1 MDELGLF
8 IGSLSHEIKNPINGI
23 IGFQQLLFRT
33 DLSFIQKQY
42 VTSMNNCCL
51 QLVQIINDIL
61 DFSKLSSGKM
71 TVSPE
76 CFSLFNLK
84 KDVDDILGQ
93 RLIEKKQLFTYR
105 LEENIPEY
113 IVVDKQKLLQV
124 IINLIS
130 NAHKFTNVE
139 GSIEL
144 YIENIQ
150 NKNLKFSVKDSG
162 IGIKHED
169 ISKLF
174 NTFIQINQS
183 TIKSGTGL
191 GLTISKKIVELLG
204 GSFLPVESIYG
215 AGSTFSF
222 IIPYKQV
229 ESYEKEIEKDIKKLK
244 NKTVLVVDDNAEN
257 RILISELLFEWEM
270 KPVVCSSPLEALRYV
285 IGNRYNFSVGLIDIC
300 MPVMTG
306 IELAKQIKEEKPL
319 FPLIAL
325 SSLDSFVDTTHF
337 EFKLDKPINKLQL
350 FNCIFKIVN
359 KKELECNY
367 LSADSDSDSNSDL
380 SSISSF
386 DKDIKILV
394 AEDFIYNQDVIT
406 AMLSNIGYKNVTIAN
421 DGKEAISCIETSF
434 ENNNL
439 FDIIILDLKMPNIDG
454 YGVLKY
460 IKEKNYKDIKII
472 VITASIM
479 EDDRKV
485 CKKLGVKYFI
495 NKPIDF
501 QQLKTVMVK
510 STEL

>member
-105 LEENIPEY
+105 LGENIPEY

-130 NAHKFTNVE
+130 NAHKFTNIE

-144 YIENIQ
+144 FIENIQ

-174 NTFIQINQS
+174 NTFIQI
-183 TIKSGTGL
+183 
-191 GLTISKKIVELLG
+191 IV
-204 GSFLPVESIYG
+204 PSI
-215 AGSTFSF
+215 F
-222 IIPYKQV
+222 
-229 ESYEKEIEKDIKKLK
+229 
-244 NKTVLVVDDNAEN
+244 
-257 RILISELLFEWEM
+257 
-270 KPVVCSSPLEALRYV
+270 
-285 IGNRYNFSVGLIDIC
+285 
-300 MPVMTG
+300 
-306 IELAKQIKEEKPL
+306 
-319 FPLIAL
+319 
-325 SSLDSFVDTTHF
+325 
-337 EFKLDKPINKLQL
+337 
-350 FNCIFKIVN
+350 FKI
-359 KKELECNY
+359 
-367 LSADSDSDSNSDL
+367 
-380 SSISSF
+380 
-386 DKDIKILV
+386 IKV
-394 AEDFIYNQDVIT
+394 
-406 AMLSNIGYKNVTIAN
+406 
-421 DGKEAISCIETSF
+421 
-434 ENNNL
+434 
-439 FDIIILDLKMPNIDG
+439 IIL
-454 YGVLKY
+454 
-460 IKEKNYKDIKII
+460 
-472 VITASIM
+472 
-479 EDDRKV
+479 
-485 CKKLGVKYFI
+485 
-495 NKPIDF
+495 
-501 QQLKTVMVK
+501 
-510 STEL
+510 